1 MKKRILIFLFFVT
14 ASCAYGQ
21 HYMFVFLNK
30 KKNPEPIPKEQSD
43 KIMEGHMANIKRL
56 AAEKKLKAAGPFE
69 GGGGLFIFQA
79 DSKQQVEEWLST
91 DPGVQAKRWD
101 IEILPY
107 TPRTGSVCSVGEPYQ
122 MTMYTFVR
130 YGINQSKDTFSDLAA
145 SVKEHNDYLKKLVAT
160 GNVVT
165 EASFGDNEGGILVVK
180 GDITKEVIEQDPS
193 VQKQIISAEIK
204 QLYIAKGS
212 FCEK

>member
-1 MKKRILIFLFFVT
+1 MKKRILIFLLLIT

-21 HYMFVFLNK
+21 KYMFVFLK
-30 KKNPEPIPKEQSD
+30 KKQNPEPITKEQSD
-43 KIMEGHMANIKRL
+43 KIMDGHMANINRL
-56 AAEKKLKAAGPFE
+56 AKENKLKAAGPFE
-69 GGGGLFIFQA
+69 GGGGLFIFLS

-101 IEILPY
+101 VEILPY

-130 YGINQSKDTFSDLAA
+130 YGINQSKDTFGDLTT
-145 SVKEHNDYLKKLVAT
+145 SLKEHNDYLKKLIAT

-165 EASFGDNEGGILVVK
+165 EATFGDTEGGILVVK
-180 GDITKEVIEQDPS
+180 GDISKEVIEQDPS
-193 VQKQIISAEIK
+193 VQNQTVSADFK